1 MNQPLPRRN
10 PNLPPKR
17 PVSEGGPTALPQSRA
32 GGVRPSSKPV
42 RVENG
47 GPPPKRPVA
56 APQPQKRPSA
66 PVQPAEVERK
76 PQKPASMEEL
86 IAAMVRYAI
95 KQSLGIGIA
104 EFDEKLLP
112 RMKEMLPQALQ
123 GAAQDAL
130 REHLLSMAH
139 ALYVAI
145 VCGQFKERPVLC
157 GVRAAELAADLTER
171 VLSVVGEMEEE
182 RLSAIRCR
190 NVLVG
195 LTLQAVRLLETT
207 NLERESLK
215 GFTDNYERAV
225 IIAYGLKTQ
234 AEATGTAPWSG
245 MKDNP
250 LDKRIGATI
259 NTMSNVFGDYIA
271 GHSKD
276 LSEEVNQSV
285 LAEFDG
291 FMERFAPYIEGGH
304 TGAAEKSKKLQ
315 KSVGTEVKRSEKVEP
330 LEIAELRT
338 RPAGVEIRLADGRKL
353 FVSSEDARK
362 IGKAADGEV
371 DDTAKRKR
379 EELEKRQ
386 SDPGIIDGDAPV
398 EEAAQDEVM
407 RSVEKGPSRKHAR
420 EQIEQRKQPPPP
432 PPPNFRAPAPRPRA
446 R

>member
-10 PNLPPKR
+10 PLPPAKR
-17 PVSEGGPTALPQSRA
+17 PVSEGGPTAVPQQRA

-42 RVENG
+42 RPEMAAPTV
-47 GPPPKRPVA
+47 KRPA
-56 APQPQKRPSA
+56 APPQQRKPSS
-66 PVQPAEVERK
+66 PVQPAPAEVERK
-76 PQKPASMEEL
+76 AQKPQSMDEL
-86 IAAMVRYAI
+86 IPAMVRYAI
-95 KQSLGIGIA
+95 KQSLGLGIS

-112 RMKEMLPQALQ
+112 RMKELLP
-123 GAAQDAL
+123 GAMQNAPEEAL
-130 REHLLSMAH
+130 REPLLTLAH
-139 ALYVAI
+139 SLFIAI
-145 VCGQFKERPVLC
+145 VSGQFRERPVLC

-171 VLSVVGEMEEE
+171 VLGAVGEIEEE
-182 RLSAIRCR
+182 RLTAIRCR

-271 GHSKD
+271 KHSQD

-291 FMERFAPYIEGGH
+291 FMERFAPYIDGGRSV
-304 TGAAEKSKKLQ
+304 AAEKSKALQ
-315 KSVGTEVKRSEKVEP
+315 KTVGTEVKRSEKVEP
-330 LEIAELRT
+330 LEIKELRT
-338 RPAGVEIRLADGRKL
+338 RPAGVEIRLTDGRTL
-353 FVSSEDARK
+353 FVSSDDARR
-362 IGKAADGEV
+362 IGQAADGEV
-371 DDTAKRKR
+371 DDTGKRQR
-379 EELEKRQ
+379 AELEARAA
-386 SDPGIIDGDAPV
+386 DNDGQPRSQGNLD
-398 EEAAQDEVM
+398 
-407 RSVEKGPSRKHAR
+407 RSVEKGPSRKHER
-420 EQIEQRKQPPPP
+420 EMIEQRKPQQP
-432 PPPNFRAPAPRPRA
+432 AIKMPAQRPKPR
-446 R
+446 